1 MINKIKNYRKVF
13 VVTVAVFVAL
23 LHFVIGPNYG
33 GPFKGFL
40 KGYLLDILI
49 PFFFYFLFTL
59 KLTQTQ
65 QKISVAVG
73 IVAFAAVVE
82 YLQYRGMGIFGS
94 TFDPYDFVAYFAGIV
109 SAIVLDLTVL
119 NKIIKRIQ
127 SV

>member
-1 MINKIKNYRKVF
+1 MKNYRKAF
-13 VVTVAVFVAL
+13 VITLAIFVAL

-49 PFFFYFLFTL
+49 PFAFYFLFTL
-59 KLTQTQ
+59 KATQTK
-65 QKISVAVG
+65 QKIAVGAG

-94 TFDPYDFVAYFAGIV
+94 TFDPYDFLAYLTGAV
-109 SAIVLDLTVL
+109 SAIVLDLTVFD
-119 NKIIKRIQ
+119 KTQRKVQ
-127 SV
+127 PV